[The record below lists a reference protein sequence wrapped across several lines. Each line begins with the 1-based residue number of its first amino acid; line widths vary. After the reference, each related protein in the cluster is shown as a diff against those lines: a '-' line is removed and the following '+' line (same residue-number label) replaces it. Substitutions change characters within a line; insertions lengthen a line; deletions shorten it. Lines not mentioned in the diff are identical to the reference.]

1 MNLNKGSKWIL
12 RVVFYCIGLLILAF
26 GVVFSVNSD
35 LGVSPANSFPYVV
48 SLILN
53 TKMGNCVTVIFICYI
68 LLQIVILRKDFQ
80 WINLTQILFSTL
92 FGKFVDF
99 AKMILGDFCIPT
111 YAGRLSM
118 LAISIVLI
126 AVGISM
132 YMGAKLV
139 NMPTEGLA
147 SAIASKLPKKEFHH
161 VKVMVD
167 CASVGTG
174 IVLSLIFLGGLQGI
188 REGTIISAIV
198 IGKIIPYANKVTKP
212 ILQKFCFE

>member
-1 MNLNKGSKWIL
+1 MKKNKWIA
-12 RVVFYCIGLLILAF
+12 RVVAYAIGLLILAF
-26 GVVFSVNSD
+26 GVAFSVNSN

-68 LLQIVILRKDFQ
+68 LMQILILRKDFQ
-80 WINLTQILFSTL
+80 WINLSQILFSTL

-99 AKMILGDFCIPT
+99 AKMVLDGFCFPT
-111 YAGRLSM
+111 YAGRLLM
-118 LAISIVLI
+118 LAISVVLI
-126 AVGISM
+126 AIGISM

-147 SAIASKLPKKEFHH
+147 SAIAAKLPNKEFHQT
-161 VKVMVD
+161 KVMVD
-167 CASVGTG
+167 CASVGTAL
-174 IVLSLIFLGGLQGI
+174 ILSVCFLGGLQGI

-198 IGKIIPYANKVTKP
+198 IGKVIPYANKVTKP
-212 ILQKFCFE
+212 ILQKFCF

>member
-1 MNLNKGSKWIL
+1 MKKNKWIA
-12 RVVFYCIGLLILAF
+12 RIGAYAIGLLILAF
-26 GVVFSVNSD
+26 GVAFSVNSN

-68 LLQIVILRKDFQ
+68 LMQILILRKDFQ
-80 WINLTQILFSTL
+80 WINLSQILFSTL

-99 AKMILGDFCIPT
+99 AKMVLDGFCFPT
-111 YAGRLSM
+111 YAGRLLM
-118 LAISIVLI
+118 LAISIMLI
-126 AVGISM
+126 AIGISM

-147 SAIASKLPKKEFHH
+147 SAIAAKLPNKEFHQT
-161 VKVMVD
+161 KVMVD
-167 CASVGTG
+167 CASVGTAL
-174 IVLSLIFLGGLQGI
+174 ILSLCFLGGLQGI

-198 IGKIIPYANKVTKP
+198 IGKVIPYANKVTKP
-212 ILQKFCFE
+212 ILQKFCF

>member
-1 MNLNKGSKWIL
+1 MKKNKWIV
-12 RVVFYCIGLLILAF
+12 RIVAYAIGLLILAF
-26 GVVFSVNSD
+26 GVAFSVNSN

-53 TKMGNCVTVIFICYI
+53 TKMGNCVTVIFVCYI

-80 WINLTQILFSTL
+80 WINLSQIVFSTL

-99 AKMILGDFCIPT
+99 AKLILGDFCIPT
-111 YAGRLSM
+111 YAGRLLM
-118 LAISIVLI
+118 LAISVVLI
-126 AVGISM
+126 AIGISM

-147 SAIASKLPKKEFHH
+147 SAIASKLPGKEFHQ

-167 CASVGTG
+167 CASVSAG
-174 IVLSLIFLGGLQGI
+174 IILSVIFLGGLQGI

-198 IGKIIPYANKVTKP
+198 IGKVIPYANKLTRP
-212 ILQKFCFE
+212 LLQRFCFS

>member
-1 MNLNKGSKWIL
+1 MKKNKWIA
-12 RVVFYCIGLLILAF
+12 RIGAYAIGLLILAF
-26 GVVFSVNSD
+26 GVAFSVNST

-68 LLQIVILRKDFQ
+68 LMQILILRKDFQ
-80 WINLTQILFSTL
+80 WINLSQILFSTL

-99 AKMILGDFCIPT
+99 AKMVLDGFCFPT
-111 YAGRLSM
+111 YAGRLLM

-126 AVGISM
+126 AIGISM

-147 SAIASKLPKKEFHH
+147 SAIAAKLPNKEFHQT
-161 VKVMVD
+161 KVMVD
-167 CASVGTG
+167 CASVGTAL
-174 IVLSLIFLGGLQGI
+174 ILSLCFLGGLQGI

-198 IGKIIPYANKVTKP
+198 IGKVIPYANKVTKP
-212 ILQKFCFE
+212 ILQKFCF

>member
-1 MNLNKGSKWIL
+1 MKKNKWMPRI
-12 RVVFYCIGLLILAF
+12 VAYAIGLLILAF
-26 GVVFSVNSD
+26 GVAFSVNSN

-48 SLILN
+48 SLIIN
-53 TKMGNCVTVIFICYI
+53 QKMGNCVTVIFICYI
-68 LLQIVILRKDFQ
+68 LLQILILRKDFQ

-99 AKMILGDFCIPT
+99 AKLVLGGFCLPT
-111 YAGRLSM
+111 YVGRLLM
-118 LAISIVLI
+118 LVISIVLI
-126 AVGISM
+126 AIGISM

-147 SAIASKLPKKEFHH
+147 SAIASKLPNRQFHQ

-167 CASVGTG
+167 CASVGTAL
-174 IVLSLIFLGGLQGI
+174 VLSLLFLGGLQGI

-198 IGKIIPYANKVTKP
+198 IGKVIPYANKVTRP
-212 ILQKFCFE
+212 VLQKFCF

>member
-1 MNLNKGSKWIL
+1 MKKNKWIA
-12 RVVFYCIGLLILAF
+12 RIVAYAIGLLILAF
-26 GVVFSVNSD
+26 GVAFSVNSN

-68 LLQIVILRKDFQ
+68 LLQILILRKDFQ
-80 WINLTQILFSTL
+80 WINLSQILFSTL

-99 AKMILGDFCIPT
+99 AKLVLDGFCFPT
-111 YAGRLSM
+111 YAGRLLM
-118 LAISIVLI
+118 LAISVVLI
-126 AVGISM
+126 AIGISM

-147 SAIASKLPKKEFHH
+147 SAIAAKLPNKEFHQT
-161 VKVMVD
+161 KVMVD
-167 CASVGTG
+167 CASVGTAL
-174 IVLSLIFLGGLQGI
+174 ILSVCFLGGLQGI

-198 IGKIIPYANKVTKP
+198 IGKVIPYANKVTKP
-212 ILQKFCFE
+212 ILQKFCF

>member
-1 MNLNKGSKWIL
+1 MKKNNWIA
-12 RVVFYCIGLLILAF
+12 RVGAYAIGLLILAF
-26 GVVFSVNSD
+26 GVAFSVNSN

-48 SLILN
+48 SLIIN
-53 TKMGNCVTVIFICYI
+53 QKMGNCVTVIFICYI
-68 LLQIVILRKDFQ
+68 LLQILILKKDFQ
-80 WINLTQILFSTL
+80 RINLSQIVFSTL

-99 AKMILGDFCIPT
+99 AKFVLGDFCIPT
-111 YAGRLSM
+111 YAGRLLM

-126 AVGISM
+126 AIGIST

-147 SAIASKLPKKEFHH
+147 SAIASKLPNKEFHH

-174 IVLSLIFLGGLQGI
+174 MILSFIFLGGLQGI

-198 IGKIIPYANKVTKP
+198 IGKVIPYANRLTGP
-212 ILQKFCFE
+212 MLQKFCFSK